1 MAVYV
6 VDPDD
11 VDVEAG
17 GAGCC
22 GGGGE
27 AGGEVGSGPG
37 VVRFL
42 RPPTERDRKKALGLG
57 GAWAAAAASS
67 CRAERLR
74 MLPAAAAAGS
84 SPPLRRT
91 ARPLPGMTQVKAT
104 PILARRLTQRGMRAR
119 ATRRRHAA
127 SQKWLQLR
135 DTRL

>member
-57 GAWAAAAASS
+57 GAWAAAAAG
-67 CRAERLR
+67 
-74 MLPAAAAAGS
+74 GS

>member
-1 MAVYV
+1 M

-11 VDVEAG
+11 VDAEA
-17 GAGCC
+17 C
-22 GGGGE
+22 
-27 AGGEVGSGPG
+27 AGGEGTVM
-37 VVRFL
+37 FL
-42 RPPTERDRKKALGLG
+42 RGPTEKVLKKVLGRG
-57 GAWAAAAASS
+57 GAD
-67 CRAERLR
+67 RLR
-74 MLPAAAAAGS
+74 LRLAAEGGRA
-84 SPPLRRT
+84 